1 MRTIGVAFILYIR
14 GIYVGDAMPHEITTK
29 NVIIVNDKEAWRSS
43 SFGGD
48 NELLFMFVIWDGDF
62 HNITY
67 QKGSSAE

>member
-1 MRTIGVAFILYIR
+1 
-14 GIYVGDAMPHEITTK
+14 MPHEITTK

-67 QKGSSAE
+67 QKGSVGRMT